1 MSTASL
7 ASRLGW
13 MFHNERVRRRMSQA
27 HVAEVLHVTQQW
39 VSQVE
44 RGVRAP
50 TADAV
55 ERLFAILDL
64 KVTVGVE
71 PTGPNLETLDDEID
85 DVLSLSDDDRL
96 AVVDSFHLAF
106 DELATVPWVLSGR
119 LGAFIQ
125 GAPLRVVRLDLA
137 VAEPDL
143 DLLAAVFDSRTC
155 DRWNERL
162 MEYYGAAVHPRLPG
176 PMRWLLGP
184 NELYLE
190 VTNRL
195 PPSITVAVAG
205 RYLPVRPLADIEAR
219 YPSVAQ
225 IMRRTRTRTR
235 VVHR

>member
-1 MSTASL
+1 
-7 ASRLGW
+7 

-27 HVAEVLHVTQQW
+27 RAAQILHVTQQW

-44 RGVRAP
+44 RGMRAP
-50 TADAV
+50 TADV
-55 ERLFAILDL
+55 IERLFAILDL
-64 KVTVGVE
+64 KVTVDVE
-71 PTGPNLETLDDEID
+71 PTGRDLEALDEEID

-96 AVVDSFHLAF
+96 AVVDSFHMAF
-106 DELATVPWVLSGR
+106 DALSTVPWVLSGR

-143 DLLAAVFDSRTC
+143 DRLASVFEARTC
-155 DRWNERL
+155 DRWNESL

-176 PMRWLLGP
+176 PARWLLGP
-184 NELYLE
+184 NELRLE
-190 VTNRL
+190 TTNRL

-219 YPSVAQ
+219 YPSVARV
-225 IMRRTRTRTR
+225 MRRTRTRTR
-235 VVHR
+235 VIHR